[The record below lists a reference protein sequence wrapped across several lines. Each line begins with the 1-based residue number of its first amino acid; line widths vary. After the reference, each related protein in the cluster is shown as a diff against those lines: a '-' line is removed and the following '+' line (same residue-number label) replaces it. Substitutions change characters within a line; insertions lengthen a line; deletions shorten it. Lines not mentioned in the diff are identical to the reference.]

1 MFEAVDGLVREHT
14 ELERKLAEPGLHADQ
29 ALAKRLNQRY
39 AELSAILRAY
49 DEWNRLGDDVE
60 AAHELAGEDP
70 TFAEE
75 ADALTVRRG
84 AGGEGRRPPFVPRGA
99 APSQDAL
106 LGIKSGEGGAGGAP
120 FARGPLRV
128 CTPSAP

>member
-84 AGGEGRRPPFVPRGA
+84 GGEEGVGGLPGPRGA
-99 APSQDAL
+99 ARPQEPPP
-106 LGIKSGEGGAGGAP
+106 GVQAGGGGPGAP
-120 FARGPLRV
+120 A
-128 CTPSAP
+128 